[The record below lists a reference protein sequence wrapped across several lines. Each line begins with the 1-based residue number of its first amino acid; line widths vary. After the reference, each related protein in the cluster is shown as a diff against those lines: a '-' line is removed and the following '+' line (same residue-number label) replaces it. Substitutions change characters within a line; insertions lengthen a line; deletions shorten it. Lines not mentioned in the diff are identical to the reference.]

1 MADYSSADYS
11 SADYDS
17 TTTWEDNLEVSN
29 QYSLFAYDFEG
40 TTGPVVDSTLLGND
54 AINVGCT
61 RGVTGKIGN
70 AFSYN
75 GTSSRVDLTTFTSSQ
90 SMTFS
95 AFVNPSAYS
104 FSSAIFATFQ
114 SLTGRGIRFDLLS
127 DGRLH
132 FILYNEYEF
141 TTTGTVSLSVM
152 SHVAFKIQG
161 SSISLYINNVKESG
175 TLGAWSNRVYDY
187 STIGSIETDSGTG
200 AHFAGKIDLAYAWS
214 ATLSDTQ
221 ISDLYNDGNGLEY
234 VDNTFVTF
242 NGTTTKLKRVGIAE
256 TFNSETT
263 KLKAFIPETFN
274 GTITKLKR
282 QASPVRFFSET
293 TKLKRA
299 DVPQTFNG
307 TTTILKASSAETFNG
322 TTIILRGEGVQS
334 YSFELYD
341 DTDTLEDSATG
352 APPTTVFPDLF
363 TGVSDG
369 LKTLYIRS
377 VQKYKNLED
386 TINETMIRFRL
397 VSGIIQPLLPNLPLS
412 VTAETQTGA
421 MVEVSW
427 NYNPTNEET
436 PPTTFEV
443 YADAVSVDAVAYV
456 GATSYK
462 VVLGPFPEVSTVF
475 SVSSLN
481 GVDETVKVVSPAV
494 TPDGTPPTT
503 VPFTFEVK

>member
-1 MADYSSADYS
+1 MAA
-11 SADYDS
+11 
-17 TTTWEDNLEVSN
+17 
-29 QYSLFAYDFEG
+29 
-40 TTGPVVDSTLLGND
+40 
-54 AINVGCT
+54 
-61 RGVTGKIGN
+61 
-70 AFSYN
+70 
-75 GTSSRVDLTTFTSSQ
+75 
-90 SMTFS
+90 
-95 AFVNPSAYS
+95 
-104 FSSAIFATFQ
+104 
-114 SLTGRGIRFDLLS
+114 
-127 DGRLH
+127 
-132 FILYNEYEF
+132 
-141 TTTGTVSLSVM
+141 
-152 SHVAFKIQG
+152 
-161 SSISLYINNVKESG
+161 
-175 TLGAWSNRVYDY
+175 
-187 STIGSIETDSGTG
+187 
-200 AHFAGKIDLAYAWS
+200 
-214 ATLSDTQ
+214 
-221 ISDLYNDGNGLEY
+221 
-234 VDNTFVTF
+234 
-242 NGTTTKLKRVGIAE
+242 

-263 KLKAFIPETFN
+263 KLKGEIVAVFNSETTN
-274 GTITKLKR
+274 LKR

-307 TTTILKASSAETFNG
+307 TTTILKATSAETFNG

-352 APPTTVFPDLF
+352 APPTLIFTDLF
-363 TGVSDG
+363 TGISDG

-397 VSGIIQPLLPNLPLS
+397 VAGIIQPLLPNLPLS

-443 YADAVSVDAVAYV
+443 YADAVSVDTVAYV

-462 VVLGPFPEVSTVF
+462 VVLGPFPEVPTIF
-475 SVSSLN
+475 GVSSLS
-481 GVDETVKVVSPAV
+481 GVNETPIITAESV

-503 VPFTFEVK
+503 VPFTFEPK